1 MDTGK
6 PVILCFSGLDPSGGA
21 GLQADAETLLGL
33 GCHCAPVATALTVQ
47 DSVNA
52 SRMVPVAADLMAE
65 QARAVL
71 ADMPV
76 RCFKLGLLGSSAA
89 VRTTSELLREHP
101 DIPVVVDPVGAAGGG
116 YAFLDPEVFAA
127 LRESLL
133 PLATIVTPNSGELM
147 QLAASD
153 SPEAAAGEL
162 LRGGCRN
169 VLLTGGHESGEEV
182 VNRWFRAGPEDSHET
197 AHEVT
202 EFRWPRLEHEY
213 HGSGCTLSSAIAAS
227 LALGRDMESA
237 LREAQ
242 QYTWNSL
249 RQAWRA
255 GAGQLLPER
264 GFLRES

>member
-1 MDTGK
+1 MSAGK
-6 PVILCFSGLDPSGGA
+6 PVVLCFSGLDPSGGA

-47 DSVNA
+47 DTVNA
-52 SRMVPVAADLMAE
+52 SRMVPVAADLIAE

-71 ADMPV
+71 ADMRV
-76 RCFKLGLLGSSAA
+76 RCFKLGLLGGSGA
-89 VRTTSELLREHP
+89 VRTVSGLLREHP

-116 YAFLDPEVFAA
+116 HAFLGPEVFAA

-133 PLATIVTPNSGELM
+133 PLATIVTPNSVELM

-162 LRGGCRN
+162 LREGCRN

-182 VNRWFRAGPEDSHET
+182 VNRWFRAGREAAHET

-202 EFRWPRLEHEY
+202 EFRWRRLEHEY
-213 HGSGCTLSSAIAAS
+213 HGSGCTLASAIAGN

-242 QYTWNSL
+242 QYAWNSL

-255 GAGQLLPER
+255 GAGQHLPER